1 MCSHSRFDKLPYV
14 SSKLLK
20 KVISFNRRKVI
31 LTWSRGSTIVP
42 TMIGNVIAIYNGN
55 RHIPIFVTDEMVG
68 HKFGEFSL
76 TRTFKQH
83 KS

>member
-1 MCSHSRFDKLPYV
+1 MCHFFSKIPYV

-20 KVISFNRRKVI
+20 KVKALNRKRVI
-31 LTWSRGSTIVP
+31 LTWSRSSTIVP
-42 TMIGNVIAIYNGN
+42 LMIGNVIAVYNGN
-55 RHIPIFVTDEMVG
+55 RHIPVFVTDEMVG

-83 KS
+83 KF